1 MPRVGIDPSPP
12 ALNARTL
19 SIILTG
25 TDEMFV
31 LDVVYNLTNIGWA
44 AIVIV
49 MLLSIHQMKQTL

>member
-12 ALNARTL
+12 ALNGSTL

-25 TDEMFV
+25 TDELFV

-44 AIVIV
+44 VIVIV
-49 MLLSIHQMKQTL
+49 MLLCRHFKKQTL